1 MNFQTVLYER
11 VGPVGV
17 VRLNRPESM
26 NAVIEQ
32 MYLDL
37 QAVLEQ
43 AREDPE
49 VRALVLTGTVWRR
62 KGGDK
67 QAFCAGADLKKHAAG
82 ERTPAQRRE
91 YILLAHE
98 TTRRLYEFN
107 KPVIAAINGPARG
120 AGSELALCCDFIF
133 MAGDATLA
141 FTETG
146 LGTFVGGGSTRHLA
160 RLVGTVRAKELIY
173 TGRVLDG
180 PKAVEIGLALKSLPV
195 KDLLKAAVDFCRELA
210 ERAPVSLAFAKE
222 LIQKAPERDLE
233 AVLAAETEAVLAC
246 METDDWHE
254 GIASFQE
261 KRKPSF
267 KGK

>member
-1 MNFQTVLYER
+1 MNLQTVLYER
-11 VGPVGV
+11 LGPVGV

-37 QAVLEQ
+37 QVVLDQ
-43 AREDPE
+43 ARKDPE

-62 KGGDK
+62 EGGDK

-82 ERTPAQRRE
+82 ERTPEQRRE

-133 MAGDATLA
+133 MAEGATLA

-146 LGTFVGGGSTRHLA
+146 LGTFVGGGSTKHLA
-160 RLVGTVRAKELIY
+160 RLVGLTRAKELIY

-180 PKAVEIGLALKSLPV
+180 RKAVEIGLALKCLPV
-195 KDLLKAAVDFCRELA
+195 KELLKAAVEFGRELA
-210 ERAPVSLAFAKE
+210 QRAPVSLAFAKE
-222 LIQKAPERDLE
+222 LIQKAPEADLE
-233 AVLAAETEAVLAC
+233 AVLAAETEAILAC
-246 METDDWHE
+246 MDTEDWHE